1 MLRCHPDQSSALL
14 PPLSPAS
21 SILSDPPQPPNK
33 RRRISIS
40 SLSEDEDDDDDEDKP
55 LAARVA
61 VNLAMDRPEM
71 TARKA
76 PAHRS
81 GKKTSSM
88 KSKGQTGFVST
99 PTRTGQDLLESRR
112 VNGVR
117 GHETKVKVEDKL
129 DELQLTRLATGVTVD
144 AGGPTSPAVR
154 YQGLMLCLS
163 LTSNAA
169 ACENTEGCNR

>member
-1 MLRCHPDQSSALL
+1 MTSSVVLRWHPDQSSALL

-21 SILSDPPQPPNK
+21 SILSEPPQPPNK

-40 SLSEDEDDDDDEDKP
+40 SLSEDDDDDDEDKP
-55 LAARVA
+55 LAARMT

-112 VNGVR
+112 VNGVH
-117 GHETKVKVEDKL
+117 GHEAKVKVEDKL

-154 YQGLMLCLS
+154 
-163 LTSNAA
+163 
-169 ACENTEGCNR
+169 